1 MSTSAGVLNT
11 RPGNLEF
18 DEQSGWYYDAEA
30 GFYFDPVS
38 GLWYDPNTELW
49 WNAELGQWV
58 DADDCEEEEVYD
70 VGVDGLLDA
79 SVGRPGDVVVPREL
93 GELPPEQSQVL
104 AQFDPLLKKKPKKD
118 VQKQASSPGSAKK
131 TAADMMREKD
141 KIAMEKRSQQAL
153 RGRRVSTLGNENF
166 DARVVPEDQTD
177 AKKRS
182 RPPCLSFYEGKCR
195 FGDACYWR
203 HDSEKE
209 VKTYMEVLDCPGK
222 HGVQRVKSFPKRGY
236 QCDVC
241 ATEILMYSAV
251 HSCRQCHYDVCSRCA
266 TGARSIRLRT
276 DDPGICPEV
285 TEDSAD
291 SENG

>member
-141 KIAMEKRSQQAL
+141 KIAMEKRSSFSFTL
-153 RGRRVSTLGNENF
+153 DSTRNGRMFLHCG
-166 DARVVPEDQTD
+166 
-177 AKKRS
+177 S
-182 RPPCLSFYEGKCR
+182 RPVESGRGK
-195 FGDACYWR
+195 G
-203 HDSEKE
+203 
-209 VKTYMEVLDCPGK
+209 
-222 HGVQRVKSFPKRGY
+222 
-236 QCDVC
+236 
-241 ATEILMYSAV
+241 
-251 HSCRQCHYDVCSRCA
+251 A
-266 TGARSIRLRT
+266 TGSRHVRL
-276 DDPGICPEV
+276 
-285 TEDSAD
+285 
-291 SENG
+291 